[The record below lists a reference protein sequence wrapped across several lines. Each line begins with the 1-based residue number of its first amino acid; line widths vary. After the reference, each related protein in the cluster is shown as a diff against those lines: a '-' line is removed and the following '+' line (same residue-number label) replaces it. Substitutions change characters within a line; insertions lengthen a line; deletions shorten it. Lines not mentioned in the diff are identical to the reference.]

1 MRLPQHADEPAAPP
15 GDGGLV
21 RVRLAVAYDGGGFSG
36 WAAQPGRRT
45 VQGELEE
52 ALARVLRVPV
62 ALTVA
67 GRTDAGVHA
76 TGQVA
81 HFDVPLDAWTGL
93 EAGRRGRSA
102 AAPSP
107 SVGLVRRLAGVLPE
121 DVRVRQAAPAADGF
135 DARFS
140 AVWRRYAYR
149 VADSP
154 AAVDPLRRHDTL
166 AWPRALSRP
175 AMAEASAGL
184 LGERDFAAFC
194 RRRDG
199 ATTIRALQ
207 RLDWERDAGGVLT
220 ATVRADAF
228 CHSMVRSLV
237 GALLAVGEGRRP
249 PEWPGSLLAG
259 TARSSEVAVAPAHG
273 LTLVEV
279 GYPADADLAAR
290 AGTTRRRREL
300 PRAGGSVT
308 GAAPE

>member
-1 MRLPQHADEPAAPP
+1 MTQHDDEPAAPP

-21 RVRLAVAYDGGGFSG
+21 RVRLGIGYDGGGFSG

-62 ALTVA
+62 GLTVA

-81 HFDVPLDAWTGL
+81 HADVPRPAWAGL
-93 EAGRRGRSA
+93 GGRGVPA
-102 AAPSP
+102 TPGAD
-107 SVGLVRRLAGVLPE
+107 LVRRLGGVLPP
-121 DVRVRQAAPAADGF
+121 DVRVRTVAVAPAGF

-149 VADSP
+149 VVDDP
-154 AAVDPLRRHDTL
+154 AAADPLRRHDTL
-166 AWPRALSRP
+166 SWPRPLSLDALR
-175 AMAEASAGL
+175 AASGLL

-194 RRRDG
+194 KRREG
-199 ATTIRALQ
+199 ATTIRELQ
-207 RLDWERDAGGVLT
+207 GLDWERDPAGVLT
-220 ATVRADAF
+220 ARVRADAF

-249 PEWPGSLLAG
+249 PEWPAAQLAR
-259 TARSSEVAVAPAHG
+259 TDRSGEITVASAHG
-273 LTLVEV
+273 LTLVQV
-279 GYPADADLAAR
+279 GYPPDAELAAR
-290 AGTTRRRREL
+290 AEATRRRRE
-300 PRAGGSVT
+300 PAQG
-308 GAAPE
+308 